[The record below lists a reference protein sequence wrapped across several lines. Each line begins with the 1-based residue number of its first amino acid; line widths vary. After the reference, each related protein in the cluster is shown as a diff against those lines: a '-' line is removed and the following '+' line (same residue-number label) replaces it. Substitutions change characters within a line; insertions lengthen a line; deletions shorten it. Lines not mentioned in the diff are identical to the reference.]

1 MKEIIGFRAVYGER
15 KQSHDL
21 LFYSTEIET
30 LAKELRQLTDKP
42 PNSPTNLEWQPFIK
56 GFSKDAYYVLIKTF
70 PDKQASRSGMV
81 LSEAIIYKLDE
92 IANISDLD
100 LIINSFSKTLEE
112 AKQNE
117 STSIRSN
124 LALNNKKNTSLDS
137 ISGLVSSIDLFSQ
150 QESPLVWMGQD
161 GFLEL
166 VSGVWNCLWSEVRK
180 KFSFYFYFSPPTDE
194 SNVSLIC
201 TPESLA
207 SRWHQYKKI
216 SKETDHKEITNKRIV
231 SFLLDKIDKN
241 PQNLLNKFIKDIGT
255 RLSDWRIL
263 LLADEC
269 INYLEQIKE
278 GNITPSDFRGLINR
292 IETISPN
299 PDDGK
304 IFKKTILSQFLNNLL
319 DKGSFEDIYAINNTK
334 FDAFLESQD
343 LVENS
348 ITSWFQKRLY
358 TITNSQMGKLF
369 TKFQESQETFWK
381 KAVRKSL
388 GRIKNTLTKK
398 NLEVIWAWWSQ
409 NHKIFEFQKEF
420 LPLDIKSI
428 KLLVETCPE
437 SLPNDLGESICKF
450 SEKNR
455 FFNLFAIS
463 SFAFRKSKDALT
475 RQLEVEK
482 NVNRIDSGIPILID
496 KVSLQTVLEVAIE
509 IKDERIFLPIA
520 ERLVKNRS
528 LLSEINI
535 KNQAWQKL
543 SVLMLEQDDKLF
555 WKNVL
560 KGKELV
566 YEILDLLISDSLEE
580 KSLISFASKSQFAN
594 LMEYHSRKDIW
605 IHLIGKEKENF
616 IIETA
621 KGWWNL
627 FFQNK
632 FQKEEPIENALFEL
646 VASDEFIESELSKNE
661 TPVFGLIELFKRFD
675 SLPQR
680 KFNFLLN
687 RIVWVVNPIIQVD
700 SISLGRFINERNWYD
715 SAKSIL
721 SLVDRNNRGD
731 LSLAL
736 YECEDL
742 IGWFDSFWSNSLS
755 SRRRTR
761 FQWEDWWKTFTE
773 TLIELY
779 PEGPN
784 QRKLWQ
790 KAGGDVSLLNDRG
803 NNKDRWE
810 NAIDSLINGSAGG
823 DISTSKIIKQV
834 KKHYDKN
841 PKIEIL
847 ENLFYELGGKY

>member
-21 LFYSTEIET
+21 LFNSPEIET

-56 GFSKDAYYVLIKTF
+56 GFSKDDYYVLIKTF
-70 PDKQASRSGMV
+70 PDKKASRSGMV

-112 AKQNE
+112 AKGNE
-117 STSIRSN
+117 SFSIRNN
-124 LALNNKKNTSLDS
+124 LALNSKKTITPDS
-137 ISGLVSSIDLFSQ
+137 ISGLVSSIDLLSQ
-150 QESPLVWMGQD
+150 KESPLVWMGQD

-166 VSGVWNCLWSEVRK
+166 VSGVWNCLWSEARK
-180 KFSFYFYFSPPTDE
+180 RFSFYFYFAPPTDE

-207 SRWHQYKKI
+207 LRWHQYKKI

-231 SFLLDKIDKN
+231 SFLLDKN
-241 PQNLLNKFIKDIGT
+241 PQNLLKNFIEDIGI
-255 RLSDWRIL
+255 RFSDWRIL

-269 INYLEQIKE
+269 INYLGQIREK
-278 GNITPSDFRGLINR
+278 NITPSDFRGLINR

-299 PDDGK
+299 PNDGK

-319 DKGSFEDIYAINNTK
+319 DKGAFEDVYAINNIR

-348 ITSWFQKRLY
+348 IINWFQKRLY
-358 TITNSQMGKLF
+358 TITNGQMVKLF
-369 TKFQESQETFWK
+369 TKFEESQETFWK

-388 GRIKNTLTKK
+388 GRIKDTLTKK
-398 NLEVIWAWWSQ
+398 NLEIIWAWWSQ
-409 NHKIFEFQKEF
+409 NYKIFEFQKEF

-437 SLPNDLGESICKF
+437 SLPNNLGESICKF

-463 SFAFRKSKDALT
+463 SFAFRKSKDALAT
-475 RQLEVEK
+475 QLKVEK
-482 NVNRIDSGIPILID
+482 NANQIDSGIPLLID
-496 KVSLQTVLEVAIE
+496 KVPLQTVLGVAIE
-509 IKDERIFLPIA
+509 IKDERVFLPIA

-535 KNQAWQKL
+535 KNQVWQKL
-543 SVLMLEQDDKLF
+543 SVLMLEQDNKLF
-555 WKNVL
+555 WKNVS

-566 YEILDLLISDSLEE
+566 YEILDLLISDNLEE

-594 LMEYHSRKDIW
+594 LMEYHSRKEIW
-605 IHLIGKEKENF
+605 SHLIGKEKEEF

-627 FFQNK
+627 FLKNK
-632 FQKEEPIENALFEL
+632 FQKEELIENAFFEL
-646 VASDEFIESELSKNE
+646 ITSDEHIESELSKSE
-661 TPVFGLIELFKRFD
+661 TPVFWLIELFKKFD
-675 SLPQR
+675 NLSQH
-680 KFNFLLN
+680 KFNSLLN
-687 RIVWVVNPIIQVD
+687 RIVWLVNPISQVD
-700 SISLGRFINERNWYD
+700 SISLGRFIYERKWAY
-715 SAKSIL
+715 SASNIL
-721 SLVDRNNRGD
+721 SFVDRNNRND
-731 LSLAL
+731 LKLAL
-736 YECEDL
+736 YECENL
-742 IGWFDSFWSNSLS
+742 IGFFDRFLSNSLGSRGRS
-755 SRRRTR
+755 SLK
-761 FQWEDWWKTFTE
+761 WGDWWKTFTE

-779 PEGPN
+779 PEGPK
-784 QRKLWQ
+784 QKKLWQ
-790 KAGGDVSLLNDRG
+790 KADGDMSLLNDSG
-803 NNKDRWE
+803 NNRDKWE

-823 DISTSKIIKQV
+823 DISTVKIIEQV
-834 KKHYDKN
+834 KKNFDKN
-841 PKIEIL
+841 PKIELL
-847 ENLFYELGGKY
+847 EKLFYELGGKY